1 MKLKSLEAVTTPT
14 SDLGQFT
21 AIAAAYTVDR
31 ERDRIIPGAFE
42 NTIAAWHASGRRIP
56 LAWDHGRGASDVI
69 GSIDPQTMRETP
81 EGLYVEGQ
89 LDLEDS
95 ETAREAWRS
104 VKNNSIGLSFGY
116 LAVEERP
123 GGGRVTELG
132 ELDLLEVSLTSVPMN
147 ASARILT
154 AKAAVPGP
162 ADIAA
167 HKVPSKSDIELAAK
181 IARTARRLGPDV
193 AYGLLGLPRP
203 EQVLAAGA
211 KSIGTLGHET
221 RLLKVMSFPVGHS
234 TDS

>member
-1 MKLKSLEAVTTPT
+1 MKLKSLEALTTPA
-14 SDLGQFT
+14 SDLGRFT

-42 NTIAAWHASGRRIP
+42 KTIAAWQGSGRRIP

-69 GSIDPQTMRETP
+69 GSIDPLTMRETP

-89 LDLEDS
+89 LDIEDS

-104 VKNNSIGLSFGY
+104 VKNNAVGLSFGY

-123 GGGRVTELG
+123 GAGRVTELV

-154 AKAAVPGP
+154 AKAAPLGP
-162 ADIAA
+162 ADDVAA
-167 HKVPSKSDIELAAK
+167 ARVPTKSDIELAAK

-193 AYGLLGLPRP
+193 AYGVLGLPRP
-203 EQVLAAGA
+203 EHVLAAGA
-211 KSIGTLGHET
+211 KSVERPRSET
-221 RLLKVMSFPVGHS
+221 RPLKVTSFPVG
-234 TDS
+234 